1 MSTKDFDTLQL
12 HAGQEQPDS
21 ATGSRAVPIYATSSY
36 VFDSAQ
42 HAADTFAAQSAGT
55 HANQYGR
62 MNNPTVS
69 VLEERIMALE
79 KGTAA
84 VAFCSGQAAT
94 TAILFALAQ
103 PDAHFVF
110 SNQIFGGTTAVN
122 RKILEPWGCTV
133 NYVAPNA
140 DDIANA
146 IQDNTVGVWVETLS
160 NPSCTVPNLKAIS
173 EVCKTKDVPFIVDNT
188 WGCGGYICQPIDHGA
203 DIVMHSTTKWIGGH
217 GTFVG
222 GAVVDAGTYNWAN
235 GKFPAFTKKDGK
247 GRTYISRAKDGKTAF
262 AVRVYD
268 LGLFTMGMTPSP
280 FSAFQAL
287 QGLETLS
294 LRVQRSCDTALELAK
309 WLEAHP
315 KIKAVHYAGLS
326 SHPCFE
332 HAQATLQNG
341 YGAVL
346 SFETHDKA
354 SAWQFLDNTK
364 VISHLANIGDS
375 KTVAINCWTTT
386 HASLPEEARYTAGV
400 SPELIRLSVGLESLE
415 DLKVDIEQALT

>member
-1 MSTKDFDTLQL
+1 
-12 HAGQEQPDS
+12 
-21 ATGSRAVPIYATSSY
+21 
-36 VFDSAQ
+36 
-42 HAADTFAAQSAGT
+42 
-55 HANQYGR
+55 

-79 KGTAA
+79 KGAAA

-103 PDAHFVF
+103 PNAHFVF
-110 SNQIFGGTTAVN
+110 SNQIFGGTTAVT

-133 NYVAPNA
+133 TSVDPTA
-140 DDIANA
+140 DAIAAA
-146 IQDNTVGVWVETLS
+146 IQDNTVGVWVETLA
-160 NPSCTVPNLKAIS
+160 NPSCTVPNLKAVS

-217 GTFVG
+217 GTFIG
-222 GAVVDAGTYNWAN
+222 GATEKQHLVYV
-235 GKFPAFTKKDGK
+235 FT
-247 GRTYISRAKDGKTAF
+247 TWF
-262 AVRVYD
+262 
-268 LGLFTMGMTPSP
+268 FTMDGYDPSP

-309 WLEAHP
+309 WLEVHP
-315 KIKAVHYAGLS
+315 KIKAVHYAGLE
-326 SHPCFE
+326 SHSCHE
-332 HAQATLQNG
+332 DAKATLQNG

-346 SFETHDKA
+346 SFETHDVQ
-354 SAWQFLDNTK
+354 SAWGFLDK
-364 VISHLANIGDS
+364 VTIVSHLANIGDA

-386 HASLPEEARYTAGV
+386 HGSLPEASKYAAGV
-400 SPELIRLSVGLESLE
+400 TPELIRLSVGLESLA
-415 DLKVDIEQALT
+415 DLKADIEQALNS